1 MTVSVGLDTSCGSSI
16 AIARDGEILLNEQFT
31 SSGRQND
38 SELIPWLLQC
48 LQRLDLTPNDV
59 DQWSCGIGPGSYSGI
74 RVGISWVKG
83 ICLAS
88 QKPYRGI
95 SGSYAC
101 ASAIT
106 EQQPQAQRI
115 AILHDGRRRQLIIS
129 AFTKHNQQL
138 VAEEPQVYDLQD
150 AIPLLE
156 NMDAIGTIQEET
168 IAPLLPEAIT
178 QKLIAFPVVP
188 AAYLLN
194 ATIPFAST
202 IEEQD
207 NSCEPIYVRP
217 AVFVNPK
224 EVRIVNQGNV

>member
-16 AIARDGEILLNEQFT
+16 AIACDGKLLLNEQFT

-38 SELIPWLLQC
+38 SDLIPWLLAC

-88 QKPYRGI
+88 GKPYRGI

-101 ASAIT
+101 ALAIA

-115 AILHDGRRRQLIIS
+115 AILHDGRRRQLIVS
-129 AFTKHNQQL
+129 LFTKQNQQL
-138 VAEEPQVYDLQD
+138 IAEEPQVYDLQD
-150 AIPLLE
+150 AISLLDTIE
-156 NMDAIGTIQEET
+156 AIGTIQQEI
-168 IAPLLPEAIT
+168 IAPLLPETIL
-178 QKLIAFPVVP
+178 QKLSAFPVVP
-188 AAYLLN
+188 AQYLL
-194 ATIPFAST
+194 TETLPFPST
-202 IEEQD
+202 IDEQD
-207 NSCEPIYVRP
+207 DSCEPIYVRP

-224 EVRIVNQGNV
+224 EVRVVNQGNL